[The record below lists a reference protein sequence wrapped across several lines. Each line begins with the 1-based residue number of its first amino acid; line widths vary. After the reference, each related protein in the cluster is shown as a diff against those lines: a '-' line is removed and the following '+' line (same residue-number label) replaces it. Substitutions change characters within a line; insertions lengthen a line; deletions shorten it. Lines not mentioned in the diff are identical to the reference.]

1 MGRVSERR
9 ALFYESDPE
18 FDPFVGVDVNEYLI
32 EEWPMLT
39 LKQRRAV
46 WALCQNDEEFDYDP
60 IYEQV
65 DATVLLLAETD
76 KTIDLSDVE
85 FEDDDSDD

>member
-46 WALCQNDEEFDYDP
+46 FSLCQNDEEFDYDP

-76 KTIDLSDVE
+76 KTIDLSNVE

>member
-46 WALCQNDEEFDYDP
+46 FSLCQNDEEFDFDP

>member
-18 FDPFVGVDVNEYLI
+18 FDPFIGVDINEYLI

-39 LKQRRAV
+39 LKQRRAI
-46 WALCQNDEEFDYDP
+46 WTLCQNDEEFDYDP

-65 DATVLLLAETD
+65 DSTVLLLAETD
-76 KTIDLSDVE
+76 KTIDLSNVE